1 MFRIAICDGEAT
13 SLTLLRALTE
23 KIMLEEE
30 QDFSITTYRDS
41 DVLLHEIRNGM
52 FYHILLADV
61 KNRSQGGFSVAE
73 ELHRQNAPT
82 AVVFLA
88 WNGKYAMDA
97 FRMEITRYLC
107 KPVSMG
113 SLREALVS
121 AYKRT
126 ILRTRLPVTVSGRR
140 WYIPYR
146 DIYYVEADEAHS
158 VIHLRNGEIAAEE
171 GMGQIGEILPES
183 RFVASSAYHLVN
195 LRHIGM
201 VGRGKVTMTNGDEL
215 LLARSRQQKVL
226 DMFLSFS

>member
-13 SLTLLRALTE
+13 SLTLLRVLTE

-30 QDFSITTYRDS
+30 QDYSITTYKDG
-41 DVLLHEIRNGM
+41 DELLREIRNGT

-88 WNGKYAMDA
+88 GNGKYAMDA
-97 FRMEITRYLC
+97 FRMEIMRYLC

-126 ILRTRLPVTVSGRR
+126 IFGTRLPITVSGRR

-146 DIYYVEADEAHS
+146 DIYYVEENETHS
-158 VIHLRNGEIAAEE
+158 VIHLRRREIAVDECLE
-171 GMGQIGEILPES
+171 RIGEILPEN

-195 LRHIGM
+195 LGHIGM
-201 VGRGKVTMTNGDEL
+201 VGRGKLTMTNGDEL